1 MGAMAREARG
11 SQRLRLEAASPGLL
25 PCAAMEP
32 SNTLQRWLGRIPSA
46 IGDHA
51 RARTFLRFFW
61 GRFLDDRLFQVA
73 GALSFT
79 AAFALVPLSIVVFGV
94 LSAFPVYEQW
104 SDQLS
109 HYIFANF
116 VPTSAREVESYLREL
131 SKNTGQLTAVG
142 VIVLVV
148 SLLITLNGIEAAFN
162 RIWRVPTARPKFGRF
177 LVYWTVLT
185 FGALL
190 AAASLAISA
199 RFFALSIFSTMP
211 GRWVESWMLQLSPI
225 VIQWLALTLVYR
237 VVPHRTIQWRFAMIG
252 AVLAAVL
259 IELVKWGVGLYL
271 GGFSTYQKI
280 YGALAL
286 IPIFLGW
293 IYFSWIAILFGAS
306 LASSLSS
313 FRYQPAS
320 QRLPIGYELY
330 GLLRLIGRFIEY
342 RSEGKGLHLDDIR
355 RLEPMLT
362 DALVQQMLGQLSAA
376 RVLSRAE
383 SGEWLLARDLDDVSL
398 SDLYETC
405 HLRIPIAEAWLPSRD
420 DALGGV
426 AVAALDDL
434 RLPLRE
440 LLRRPVASLF
450 RKDSE

>member
-1 MGAMAREARG
+1 
-11 SQRLRLEAASPGLL
+11 
-25 PCAAMEP
+25 MEP
-32 SNTLQRWLGRIPSA
+32 LDTLLRWLRRILDTL
-46 IGDHA
+46 GDRA
-51 RARTFLRFFW
+51 RARTFFRFLL

-79 AAFALVPLSIVVFGV
+79 TAFALVPLSMVVFGV

-116 VPTSAREVESYLREL
+116 VPSSAREVESYLREL

-162 RIWRVPTARPKFGRF
+162 RIWRVPTARPKFSRF
-177 LVYWTVLT
+177 LMYWTVLT

-190 AAASLAISA
+190 AAASLALSA
-199 RFFALSIFSTMP
+199 RFFALSVFNTAP
-211 GRWVESWMLQLSPI
+211 GQWLETWLLRMSPI
-225 VIQWLALTLVYR
+225 LIEWLALTLVYR

-252 AVLAAVL
+252 ASLAAVV
-259 IELVKWGVGLYL
+259 IEAVKWGVGLYL
-271 GGFSTYQKI
+271 GGFATYQKI

-286 IPIFLGW
+286 IPIFMGW
-293 IYFSWIAILFGAS
+293 IYFSWIAILLGAS
-306 LASSLSS
+306 LASSLSA

-330 GLLRLIGRFIEY
+330 GLLRLIGRFQEA
-342 RSEGKGLHLDDIR
+342 RGEGKGLHLDEIR
-355 RLEPMLT
+355 RSEPMLT
-362 DALVQQMLGQLSAA
+362 DALVQQMLSQLSGA

-398 SDLYETC
+398 ADLYETC
-405 HLRIPIAEAWLPSRD
+405 HLRIPIAEAWLPARD
-420 DALGGV
+420 DALGE
-426 AVAALDDL
+426 AAIAALDDL
-434 RLPLRE
+434 RVPLRD
-440 LLRRPVASLF
+440 LLRRPVAGVY
-450 RKDSE
+450 RKEPSA

>member
-1 MGAMAREARG
+1 
-11 SQRLRLEAASPGLL
+11 
-25 PCAAMEP
+25 MEP
-32 SNTLQRWLGRIPSA
+32 LDTLLRWLRHTLETL
-46 IGDHA
+46 GDRA
-51 RARTFLRFFW
+51 RARTFFRFLLS
-61 GRFLDDRLFQVA
+61 RFLDDRLFQAA

-79 AAFALVPLSIVVFGV
+79 TAFALVPLSMVVFGV
-94 LSAFPVYEQW
+94 LSAFPVYDQW

-116 VPTSAREVESYLREL
+116 VPSSAREVEAYLREL

-190 AAASLAISA
+190 AAASLAMSA
-199 RFFALSIFSTMP
+199 RFFALSVFNTAP
-211 GRWVESWMLQLSPI
+211 GQWLETWLLRISPI
-225 VIQWLALTLVYR
+225 LIEWLALTLVYR

-252 AVLAAVL
+252 AALAAVV
-259 IELVKWGVGLYL
+259 IEAVKWGVGLYL
-271 GGFSTYQKI
+271 GGFATYQKI

-286 IPIFLGW
+286 IPIFMGW
-293 IYFSWIAILFGAS
+293 IYFSWIAILLGAS
-306 LASSLSS
+306 LASSLSA

-330 GLLRLIGRFIEY
+330 GLLRLIGRFQEA
-342 RSEGKGLHLDDIR
+342 RGEGKGLHLDDIR
-355 RLEPMLT
+355 RSEPMLT

-398 SDLYETC
+398 ADLYETC
-405 HLRIPIAEAWLPSRD
+405 HLRIPIAEAWLPARD
-420 DALGGV
+420 DALGE
-426 AVAALDDL
+426 AAFAALDDL
-434 RLPLRE
+434 RVPLRD
-440 LLRRPVASLF
+440 LLRRPVAGVY
-450 RKDSE
+450 RKEHSE

>member
-1 MGAMAREARG
+1 
-11 SQRLRLEAASPGLL
+11 
-25 PCAAMEP
+25 
-32 SNTLQRWLGRIPSA
+32 
-46 IGDHA
+46 
-51 RARTFLRFFW
+51 
-61 GRFLDDRLFQVA
+61 
-73 GALSFT
+73 
-79 AAFALVPLSIVVFGV
+79 
-94 LSAFPVYEQW
+94 
-104 SDQLS
+104 
-109 HYIFANF
+109 
-116 VPTSAREVESYLREL
+116 
-131 SKNTGQLTAVG
+131 
-142 VIVLVV
+142 
-148 SLLITLNGIEAAFN
+148 
-162 RIWRVPTARPKFGRF
+162 
-177 LVYWTVLT
+177 
-185 FGALL
+185 
-190 AAASLAISA
+190 
-199 RFFALSIFSTMP
+199 
-211 GRWVESWMLQLSPI
+211 
-225 VIQWLALTLVYR
+225 LVYR

-293 IYFSWIAILFGAS
+293 VYFSWIAILFGAS

-342 RSEGKGLHLDDIR
+342 RSEGKGLHLDDIS

-398 SDLYETC
+398 ADLYETC
-405 HLRIPIAEAWLPSRD
+405 HLRIPIAEAWLPARD
-420 DALGGV
+420 DALGN
-426 AVAALDDL
+426 VAAIALDEL

-440 LLRRPVASLF
+440 LLRRPVASLY